1 LPHSFKALGMRT
13 SFGLQIS
20 FILSPLLLF
29 STGCFSQDP
38 YVLRDT
44 SVVSRLDPYVEVFVD
59 SSYTISI
66 DQITRP
72 GFQHNFKASGSNLT
86 FGYLREP
93 LWLKIKTRAANPHTY
108 WYLEIPAPFLEFV
121 DFYQWSKDSTW
132 HHAMAGYYR
141 KQSIRAVS
149 HTSHVL
155 PLEFNTDSVSTV
167 YVKISG
173 LSPKTFPVFVIEK
186 EKFNDQVRLSD
197 LGYGIFFGILIV
209 MFFYNFFIYLILKQ
223 TNYLLYIGT
232 IVCTFLIF
240 SSASGYAGKFLWP
253 EDPSLNFY
261 AGRLSLG
268 VIAVMLSVFTIRFLE
283 VRQYSKIMYYVLLS
297 LIPLALLAILL
308 VITNT
313 LSSAGNTLISVS
325 TIAYMATG
333 IVCRIKGNKTATFF
347 IAAWTIYLIGGLLL
361 TLRNSGVLDFNFW
374 TTHFVEIG
382 AAAETIIIAL
392 ALGDRYRRYKKEKEE
407 VQLLALKIQQEA
419 TGELEIKVKERT
431 EQLSKTNEELLA
443 ILETNKQQT
452 QIIEN
457 KNAEL
462 DSFFYRI
469 SHDLKGP
476 ITSLLGLSY
485 LAKREIKDKRA
496 HEYFEKQHQQVERLE
511 NIITGLIKLT
521 RLNHTNLQKE
531 KIDFNKMIDECIL
544 SFNGLD
550 NFRSLTF
557 KKDIQPGVEF
567 YSEWTLMNAILQ
579 NLIENAIKYARDQS
593 PFVRVIV
600 RMESGWIVIEVEDNG
615 QGISEED
622 QPRIF
627 EMFYR
632 ATQDAYGSGLGLYI
646 LKRSVDRLKGT
657 VEIRSEVGVGSTFI
671 VKLPAI

>member
-1 LPHSFKALGMRT
+1 M
-13 SFGLQIS
+13 
-20 FILSPLLLF
+20 
-29 STGCFSQDP
+29 
-38 YVLRDT
+38 
-44 SVVSRLDPYVEVFVD
+44 
-59 SSYTISI
+59 
-66 DQITRP
+66 
-72 GFQHNFKASGSNLT
+72 
-86 FGYLREP
+86 
-93 LWLKIKTRAANPHTY
+93 
-108 WYLEIPAPFLEFV
+108 
-121 DFYQWSKDSTW
+121 
-132 HHAMAGYYR
+132 
-141 KQSIRAVS
+141 
-149 HTSHVL
+149 
-155 PLEFNTDSVSTV
+155 
-167 YVKISG
+167 
-173 LSPKTFPVFVIEK
+173 
-186 EKFNDQVRLSD
+186 
-197 LGYGIFFGILIV
+197 
-209 MFFYNFFIYLILKQ
+209 
-223 TNYLLYIGT
+223 
-232 IVCTFLIF
+232 
-240 SSASGYAGKFLWP
+240 
-253 EDPSLNFY
+253 
-261 AGRLSLG
+261 
-268 VIAVMLSVFTIRFLE
+268 
-283 VRQYSKIMYYVLLS
+283 
-297 LIPLALLAILL
+297 LL

-313 LSSAGNTLISVS
+313 LSSAGNNLISVS
-325 TIAYMATG
+325 TIVYMATG
-333 IVCRIKGNKTATFF
+333 IVCRMKGNKTATFF

-361 TLRNSGVLDFNFW
+361 TLRNSGILDFNFW

-443 ILETNKQQT
+443 ILETNKLQT
-452 QIIEN
+452 KIIED

-485 LAKREIKDKRA
+485 LAKREIKDARA

-521 RLNHTNLQKE
+521 KLNHTNLQKE

-615 QGISEED
+615 QGISEEN
-622 QPRIF
+622 QSRIF

-632 ATQDAYGSGLGLYI
+632 ATENANGSGLGLYI